1 MELVEGETLQARI
14 KRGPI
19 PADEALTIAKQI
31 AEALEAAHEKGIVH
45 RDLKPGNVM
54 LTIDGKAKV
63 LDFGL
68 AKAYDVN
75 SANVDLSNSPTMMS
89 MAATN
94 AGIILGTAAYMSPEQ
109 AKGRPV
115 DRRTDIFALGCIL
128 YEMLTGKHAFEG
140 DDVTDILG
148 AVLRIEPD
156 WSQLPDGLTPG
167 VRNLV
172 RLCLEKNAKNRRSD
186 AADVRLDIEQALKEP
201 ASAAPTPIES
211 VKRPLWKR
219 AIPIVVTAVI
229 AGLIATFAL
238 WNLQQSPSA
247 AITRFPLLLHQDQ
260 VFSRT
265 GRPILA
271 ISPDGLKV
279 VYVANN
285 QLFLR
290 QMAEME
296 ARPIPGADGDVA
308 DPFFSPDGQSI
319 GFWSARDSAIM
330 KIAISGG
337 APFTICK
344 ADIPFGASWDDDH
357 IVFAASG
364 KGIMRVSAN
373 GGEPEVLVPGNASEL
388 THGPQIL
395 DHGKAVLFTVTT
407 VQNQSDRCGP
417 GADCRATP
425 SLRAAKSTCSERQR
439 RSLRSDRTH
448 HLRAFRKRSGT
459 PV

>member
-1 MELVEGETLQARI
+1 
-14 KRGPI
+14 
-19 PADEALTIAKQI
+19 
-31 AEALEAAHEKGIVH
+31 
-45 RDLKPGNVM
+45 
-54 LTIDGKAKV
+54 
-63 LDFGL
+63 
-68 AKAYDVN
+68 
-75 SANVDLSNSPTMMS
+75 
-89 MAATN
+89 
-94 AGIILGTAAYMSPEQ
+94 MSPEQ

-211 VKRPLWKR
+211 VKPPLWKR

-238 WNLQQSPSA
+238 WNLRQSPTA
-247 AITRFPLLLHQDQ
+247 IITRFPLILHQDQ

-265 GRPILA
+265 GRSILA
-271 ISPDGLKV
+271 ISPDSLKV

-308 DPFFSPDGQSI
+308 NPFFSPDGQSI
-319 GFWSARDSAIM
+319 GFWSATDSAIK

-337 APFTICK
+337 AAVTICK
-344 ADIPFGASWDDDH
+344 ADVPFGASWDDDH
-357 IVFAASG
+357 IVFAESG

-373 GGEPEVLVPGNASEL
+373 GGEPEVLV
-388 THGPQIL
+388 
-395 DHGKAVLFTVTT
+395 
-407 VQNQSDRCGP
+407 
-417 GADCRATP
+417 
-425 SLRAAKSTCSERQR
+425 
-439 RSLRSDRTH
+439 
-448 HLRAFRKRSGT
+448 SGT
-459 PV
+459 HRS